1 MIIVTIIQGSH
12 IVCMRNVQNDFKHEF
27 KSTFKKQYYVRPKV
41 KARFWALYASIIGK
55 IGAHV

>member
-41 KARFWALYASIIGK
+41 KARF
-55 IGAHV
+55 